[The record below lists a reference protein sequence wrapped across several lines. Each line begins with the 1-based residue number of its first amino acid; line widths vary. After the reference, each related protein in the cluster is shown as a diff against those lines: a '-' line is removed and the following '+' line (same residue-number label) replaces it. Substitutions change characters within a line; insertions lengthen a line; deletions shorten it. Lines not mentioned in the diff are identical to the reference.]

1 MYPQRKNR
9 AQGKIDGI
17 ETAREGMA
25 LNGIAER
32 FNYEQKFISCL
43 QNPVETIPRKWYTM
57 ITAKGN
63 TRTKKERKKKCY
75 SQYTQATA
83 PIEIGGKQTRLK
95 HQTKKQRKESH
106 GKTSSKVIPM
116 QSLEV
121 RMQENQPEP
130 NTQSDPLRRGN
141 AAARSQARAERE
153 ERK

>member
-1 MYPQRKNR
+1 MIQNVC
-9 AQGKIDGI
+9 
-17 ETAREGMA
+17 
-25 LNGIAER
+25 
-32 FNYEQKFISCL
+32 NYEHGFTICL
-43 QNPVETIPRKWYTM
+43 QNNTEMIPQMRYNIVTRKEQN
-57 ITAKGN
+57 KP
-63 TRTKKERKKKCY
+63 KKEGKKKCY

-141 AAARSQARAERE
+141 VAARSQARAERE